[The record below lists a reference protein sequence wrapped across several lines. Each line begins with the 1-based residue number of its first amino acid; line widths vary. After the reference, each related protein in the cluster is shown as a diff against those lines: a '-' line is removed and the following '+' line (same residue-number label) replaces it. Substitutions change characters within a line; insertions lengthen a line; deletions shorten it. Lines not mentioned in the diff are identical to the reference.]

1 MANYKPIAKTISSA
15 SAISGV
21 LVPADLSTTSWGLLL
36 VRGSAL
42 FSNTI
47 LRSGAVAVWESTNP
61 TTAAPNR
68 QTFTDANAVYGITC
82 RAGVNLILKLY
93 AI

>member
-93 AI
+93 AN